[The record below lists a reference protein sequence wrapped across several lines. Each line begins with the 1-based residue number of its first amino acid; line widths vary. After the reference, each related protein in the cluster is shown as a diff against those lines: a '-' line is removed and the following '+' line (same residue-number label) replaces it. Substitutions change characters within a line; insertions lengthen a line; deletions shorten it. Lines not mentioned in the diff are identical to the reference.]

1 MAPSLGVSACSVEG
15 EETPYLQPHEMAAS
29 VSYRFLHSFRDF
41 HFSEEIPFPSPNGIY
56 AETYVH
62 GFIAALAYQ
71 ATKRISLTL
80 EIPFQAGSRTTYYEH
95 DLTTLSQKHTMRASG
110 LGDVKL
116 VGTFWLLDPE
126 KHREGNITLGL
137 GVKIPTGD
145 YNAKDFSYRDTGP
158 VLRPVDPAIQ
168 PGDGGWG
175 IVTEIAAFQKLYKNS
190 YAYLQGTYLINPRE
204 TNGTQQPTGDEPD
217 FTLGEFG
224 YIYNSVPDQYL
235 GRAGLGY
242 LIWPKMGLSL
252 SLGARIEGVPVHDFI
267 GGDNGWRTPGY
278 ALSIEPGISIS
289 KGRFSVSVTAPVA
302 VMRHADQNTTDIS
315 VSKKLGTQVNGFAAF
330 ADYLITTSVSV
341 KF

>member
-224 YIYNSVPDQYL
+224 YIYNSVP
-235 GRAGLGY
+235 
-242 LIWPKMGLSL
+242 INTW
-252 SLGARIEGVPVHDFI
+252 GVP
-267 GGDNGWRTPGY
+267 
-278 ALSIEPGISIS
+278 ALDISFGQRWGCLSVSELAS
-289 KGRFSVSVTAPVA
+289 KGCLFMTSLAVTTVGALQDTHFLSSRVFRFQKEDF
-302 VMRHADQNTTDIS
+302 RFQ
-315 VSKKLGTQVNGFAAF
+315 
-330 ADYLITTSVSV
+330 
-341 KF
+341 